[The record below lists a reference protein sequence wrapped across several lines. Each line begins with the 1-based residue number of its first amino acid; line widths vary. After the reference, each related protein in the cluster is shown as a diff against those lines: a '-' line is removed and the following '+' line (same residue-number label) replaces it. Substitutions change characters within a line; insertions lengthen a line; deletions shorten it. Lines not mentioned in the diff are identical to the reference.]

1 MICEAHKPVIFAKP
15 LSRLQSDCIVG
26 QCSCHRAEV
35 AADPDIGAVL
45 SELVETSA
53 GHEIYLRRPE
63 HLGLDMRK
71 PATFETVLH
80 CCLAPRQ
87 E

>member
-1 MICEAHKPVIFAKP
+1 
-15 LSRLQSDCIVG
+15 
-26 QCSCHRAEV
+26 V

-71 PATFETVLH
+71 PATFETV
-80 CCLAPRQ
+80 CYCASSAVPSAAVFSGALATLPMPL
-87 E
+87 EIAH

>member
-1 MICEAHKPVIFAKP
+1 
-15 LSRLQSDCIVG
+15 
-26 QCSCHRAEV
+26 V

-63 HLGLDMRK
+63 HFGLGVHE
-71 PATFETVLH
+71 AVSFEQVTEDKAKIL
-80 CCLAPRQ
+80 
-87 E
+87 EWTE